1 MRARKW
7 HNDWEYK
14 QRHWGKSKGY
24 SRKKIIP
31 KSYIKLEIKVQGG
44 NKRMGKFSKFNEQV
58 DLKSLRSDAE
68 EIKKNGGTGEYA
80 EIEEGVY
87 HGKFEKLEVKETKD
101 GRPMLSAMF
110 RITEGEHKKSCLFM
124 NRVLFGTK
132 NDANMIASAEGW
144 LESLEPSED
153 IVVVFE
159 DYDQF
164 ADLVLDIAEDIAEL
178 EYDVNYDPDAFNNIS
193 IEDVYE

>member
-1 MRARKW
+1 
-7 HNDWEYK
+7 
-14 QRHWGKSKGY
+14 
-24 SRKKIIP
+24 
-31 KSYIKLEIKVQGG
+31 
-44 NKRMGKFSKFNEQV
+44 MGKFAKFNEQV
-58 DLKSLRSDAE
+58 DLKALRSEAE
-68 EIKKNGGTGEYA
+68 EIKKNGGTGDYP

-110 RITEGEHKKSCLFM
+110 RITEGERKKSCLFM
-124 NRVLFGTK
+124 NRVLYGTK

-144 LESLEPSED
+144 LDSLEPSDE
-153 IVVVFE
+153 IGAVIFE

-178 EYDVNYDPDAFNNIS
+178 EYDVEYDPNEFNSIS
-193 IEDVYE
+193 IEEVYE